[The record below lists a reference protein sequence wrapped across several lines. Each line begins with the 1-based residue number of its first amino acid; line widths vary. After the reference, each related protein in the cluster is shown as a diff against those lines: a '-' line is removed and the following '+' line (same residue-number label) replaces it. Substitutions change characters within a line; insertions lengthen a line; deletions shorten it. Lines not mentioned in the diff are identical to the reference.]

1 MSKKEKNMNLSI
13 NGFQNTCQINKI
25 NNAPAFKGVLTYERE
40 NGTSHTIDA
49 RFIGSI
55 TPRKNGD
62 GAQISFN
69 EHSAQPFDEYGHR
82 VEVDSVKI
90 PYEKIV
96 QFYARAL
103 GTNTHVT
110 VKPDFY

>member
-1 MSKKEKNMNLSI
+1 MNLSI
-13 NGFQNTCQINKI
+13 NNYPNTCKTNK
-25 NNAPAFKGVLTYERE
+25 NFNSPAFKGVLTYERE
-40 NGTSHTIDA
+40 NGKLHTIDA

-55 TPRKNGD
+55 TPKKD
-62 GAQISFN
+62 GEGAKISFN